1 LQHSHKKD
9 QEKSG
14 EWVPWQTIV
23 RTYGEAEAVRRLNK
37 GTIAYQVDDEDPSE
51 HLFRLNR
58 QIDRQYIQ
66 QYIIFDTTNGCLET
80 SCHSYYNMV
89 CHVSDTTIDI
99 SYVIM
104 LLYVVHRQFDSES
117 KTHTA
122 RKSNDTKNFQQLE
135 DAADNPDAVVL
146 GPGGAS
152 MALLKHLGVSKSLRN
167 TLKPTD
173 SGVGVGAQA
182 WPAPS
187 CADSGVG
194 NIAQAAW
201 LREMAARLDTRDEGR
216 VPPILGSGEK
226 DPDSES
232 PKSKAKGK
240 GKGKAKAKG
249 KAKPKAKAKAKA
261 KAKSKGKGKGKN
273 EKDEVPDDNKKGEKR
288 KRAQDEEKAEADKKD
303 PDEKGERGDTTA
315 VHDKHEKL
323 IAMCKEVEERCTAA
337 VRQYDKSSVEPTE
350 SMRSKY
356 EQVKMFEQKLKTET
370 RANYKQDKSNCH
382 RGREAVIIF

>member
-1 LQHSHKKD
+1 MQHSHKKD

-66 QYIIFDTTNGCLET
+66 QYITFDTTNGCLET
-80 SCHSYYNMV
+80 SCHSYYNMM
-89 CHVSDTTIDI
+89 CHVSDTTRDI

-104 LLYVVHRQFDSES
+104 LLYLVHRQFDSES

-122 RKSNDTKNFQQLE
+122 TKTNDTKNFQQLE

-182 WPAPS
+182 WPTPS
-187 CADSGVG
+187 IADSGVG

-201 LREMAARLDTRDEGR
+201 YREMAARLDTRDEGR
-216 VPPILGSGEK
+216 VPLGHGEK

-232 PKSKAKGK
+232 PKGKAKGKAKGK
-240 GKGKAKAKG
+240 GKGKGKAKG
-249 KAKPKAKAKAKA
+249 KAKPKAKAKA

-288 KRAQDEEKAEADKKD
+288 KRAQDEEKAEDNRLQTELNRLQEAADWLRS
-303 PDEKGERGDTTA
+303 DED
-315 VHDKHEKL
+315 
-323 IAMCKEVEERCTAA
+323 VEE
-337 VRQYDKSSVEPTE
+337 
-350 SMRSKY
+350 
-356 EQVKMFEQKLKTET
+356 
-370 RANYKQDKSNCH
+370 
-382 RGREAVIIF
+382 

>member
-1 LQHSHKKD
+1 
-9 QEKSG
+9 
-14 EWVPWQTIV
+14 
-23 RTYGEAEAVRRLNK
+23 
-37 GTIAYQVDDEDPSE
+37 
-51 HLFRLNR
+51 
-58 QIDRQYIQ
+58 
-66 QYIIFDTTNGCLET
+66 
-80 SCHSYYNMV
+80 
-89 CHVSDTTIDI
+89 
-99 SYVIM
+99 
-104 LLYVVHRQFDSES
+104 
-117 KTHTA
+117 
-122 RKSNDTKNFQQLE
+122 
-135 DAADNPDAVVL
+135 VL
-146 GPGGAS
+146 GPGVAPL
-152 MALLKHLGVSKSLRN
+152 ALLKHLGVSKSLRN

-173 SGVGVGAQA
+173 SGVGVSAQA
-182 WPAPS
+182 WPTPS
-187 CADSGVG
+187 IADSGVG

-201 LREMAARLDTRDEGR
+201 YREMAARLDTRDEGR
-216 VPPILGSGEK
+216 VPPNLGHGEK

-232 PKSKAKGK
+232 PKGKAKGK
-240 GKGKAKAKG
+240 GKGKGKGKAKG

-315 VHDKHEKL
+315 VHDKHAKL
-323 IAMCKEVEERCTAA
+323 IAMCKVVEERCTAA

-382 RGREAVIIF
+382 RGREAIIIF